1 MRPQRTIVTGWKGG
15 AFRGEADPKKCSI
28 KTKIKLTGVRP
39 SVIFASH
46 TVTINNKK
54 KMRTKALLLSAIALA
69 SSLVVASAQVYSQN
83 VVGYYQLTL
92 TNGYQ
97 LVANQLD
104 LDGTGTNNTLQT
116 VLGTNGL
123 PNLTRVYAFDPASG
137 TYATA
142 TFLSASASWSGGTAA
157 VNAALSLGRGV
168 FVQIPAA
175 ASPVTV
181 TVVGQV
187 PQGTL
192 NTPVPNNNTYA
203 IVSSQ
208 VPQAGL
214 VQTELG
220 YAPANLD
227 RVYRYNSAAQNYGAA
242 STYLSGSGTW
252 SGGGQPNVTVGESF
266 WLQGHAGS
274 LWTRNFTVQ

>member
-1 MRPQRTIVTGWKGG
+1 
-15 AFRGEADPKKCSI
+15 
-28 KTKIKLTGVRP
+28 
-39 SVIFASH
+39 
-46 TVTINNKK
+46 
-54 KMRTKALLLSAIALA
+54 MRTKALLLSAIALA

-92 TNGYQ
+92 TNGFQ

-142 TFLSASASWSGGTAA
+142 TFLSATASWSGGTAA
-157 VNAALSLGRGV
+157 VNAALSLGKGV
-168 FVQIPAA
+168 FVSIPSAA
-175 ASPVTV
+175 APVTV

-192 NTPVPNNNTYA
+192 TTPLNTSGYA

-208 VPQAGL
+208 VPQGGL
-214 VQTELG
+214 IQTDLG
-220 YAPANLD
+220 LTPANLD
-227 RVYRYNSAAQNYGAA
+227 RVYRFNSVAQTYGAA

-252 SGGGQPNVTVGESF
+252 SGAGQPNVSVGESF

-274 LWTRNFTVQ
+274 AWTRTFNVQ